1 MEQTIYRGQENYKE
15 LINILLKL
23 SPRKIFLVGN
33 GVKRF
38 KPIKD
43 IVDSSGVPYVMFND
57 FKPNPIYEDVCK
69 GVASFIESGCDVI
82 IAFGGGTTIDVAKC
96 IKLFS
101 GLDND
106 RNYLEQKYSDTGI
119 PLIAIPET
127 AGTGSESTSFAVLY
141 FNGDK
146 HSVAHDSILPD
157 YAILA
162 HEVLKTLPLYQ
173 KKCTMMDALC
183 QAIEA
188 WWSVNSTEE
197 SRSYSKK
204 SVELIIENMNEYLDD
219 SSEKAAESIML
230 ASNYA
235 GRAINIAKT
244 TAAHAMSYKI
254 TSMYNL
260 PHGHAVAICLPKVWS
275 HMVSNIDKCSD
286 ARGKEYLSNV
296 FKDIACTLGSSSPK
310 EAVSWFEA
318 LLDTLDLSSPTL
330 KNAEDMKILC
340 SSVNIERL
348 KNNSIFLNEESLFK
362 LYKKIL
368 SH

>member
-1 MEQTIYRGQENYKE
+1 MEQTIYRGQECYKE

-69 GVASFIESGCDVI
+69 GVISFIESGCDVI

-101 GLDND
+101 GLDHD
-106 RNYLEQKYSDTGI
+106 RNYLEQKYSDTRI

-141 FNGDK
+141 FDGDK

-162 HEVLKTLPLYQ
+162 HEALKTLPLYQ

-188 WWSVNSTEE
+188 WWSVNSTEG
-197 SRSYSKK
+197 SWSYSKK
-204 SVELIIENMNEYLDD
+204 SVELIIGNMNEYLDD

-260 PHGHAVAICLPKVWS
+260 PHGHAVAICLPKVWRY
-275 HMVSNIDKCSD
+275 MAENIDKCED
-286 ARGKEYLSNV
+286 PRGTEYLAATFMDISNALECNSV
-296 FKDIACTLGSSSPK
+296 EEAINWLESLLVHFELEKPKIYNKKDLEILSKSVNLERLRNNP
-310 EAVSWFEA
+310 V
-318 LLDTLDLSSPTL
+318 LLD
-330 KNAEDMKILC
+330 N
-340 SSVNIERL
+340 
-348 KNNSIFLNEESLFK
+348 
-362 LYKKIL
+362 KIL
-368 SH
+368 SDIYLKLS